1 MANGKINGWTIL
13 VVLLLLYA
21 FVPAFSGMV
30 NGIFGGLG
38 GGITPTTTAP
48 GVTIPCPIE
57 DVTVTISSNN
67 AYSKGTDITDGD
79 HRVFVNGIDKGYT
92 SEDGSVTVSPDDEIT
107 VIFGEN
113 STTYYSEV
121 KTKTAP
127 CSGTLEMHGDLA
139 AYDITPT
146 FTIWTEEGQVATTS
160 ANAQDM
166 GSDTI
171 YNNPIR
177 IKTTSK
183 YSIGNP
189 TNPGKGN
196 VLCFHYNS
204 TNFDS
209 VKLDGADSVAIP
221 KNLTGI
227 AKKTASCFSIPVIP
241 NDPNVGTDGTW
252 EGMIISDTAGTEPD
266 QSSNV
271 SILLFDTA
279 VDLDGDTLE
288 IIYGVEDEDKN
299 DLGAGYADI
308 AGGLVGVD
316 VFHVS

>member
-38 GGITPTTTAP
+38 AAQPASVVPTGP
-48 GVTIPCPIE
+48 TIPCPIE

-67 AYSKGTDITDGD
+67 AYSKGSDITDGD
-79 HRVFVNGIDKGYT
+79 HRVFVNGIDKGYKV
-92 SEDGSVTVSPDDEIT
+92 EDGSITVSPDDEIT

-113 STTYYSEV
+113 STTYYSV
-121 KTKTAP
+121 VQTVTAP

-139 AYDITPT
+139 AYDVTPT

-177 IKTTSK
+177 IKSTSK

-189 TNPGKGN
+189 NHPGVGN
-196 VLCFHYNS
+196 ALCFHYNN

-209 VKLDGADSVAIP
+209 IKLDGADPVAIP
-221 KNLTGI
+221 RNLTGI
-227 AKKTASCFSIPVIP
+227 SSKTASCFSIPVIP
-241 NDPNVGTDGTW
+241 NDPNNGNDGEW
-252 EGMIISDTAGTEPD
+252 NGMIISDTSSTEPD

-288 IIYGVEDEDKN
+288 ILYGIEDEDKN
-299 DLGAGYADI
+299 DLAAGYADI
-308 AGGLVGVD
+308 AGVLVGVD